1 VLPESKLAARA
12 EMQHGVVSRGQA
24 LEHGVTKSTL
34 QRWVAQGRL
43 VQVHAGVYR
52 WPAAPA
58 TWRQALVAACL
69 ACGPGAIASHR
80 SAAALWGLGLDDDVV
95 EVSVRRS
102 QGPVP
107 AGVVIH
113 RSRDLV
119 PAHTTL
125 RNRVPVTN
133 PLRTIVD
140 LGAVSARWEVED
152 ALDRGLVARR
162 FTVAAVEWMLHDVAR
177 PGRRG
182 CGVLRTVLD
191 ERALGAA
198 PPDGLLE
205 PKMARLLRTYGFPPA
220 VFRYRVPGV
229 RAELDFAYP
238 ALRLGIEVDG
248 YAVHGTPR
256 AMTSDHERHRRLVA
270 AGWSIVRFTWHDI
283 VRRPG
288 RAAADL
294 RAVWAAFVPEA
305 G

>member
-1 VLPESKLAARA
+1 MAPETRLAARA
-12 EMQHGVVSRGQA
+12 EMQHGVVDRRQA
-24 LEHGVTKSTL
+24 LECGVTKSTL
-34 QRWVAQGRL
+34 QRWVAHGRL

-52 WPAAPA
+52 WPAAPT
-58 TWRQALVAACL
+58 TWRQSLVAACL
-69 ACGPGAIASHR
+69 ACGPGAVASHR
-80 SAAALWGLGLDDDVV
+80 SAAALWALGSGDDVV
-95 EVSVRRS
+95 EISVRRPR
-102 QGPVP
+102 GPAP

-119 PAHTTL
+119 PSHTTV
-125 RNRVPVTN
+125 RNGVPVTN
-133 PLRTIVD
+133 PLRTLVD
-140 LGAVSARWEVED
+140 LGAVCSRWEVED

-162 FTVAAVEWMLHDVAR
+162 FTVAAAEWMLHDVAR

-191 ERALGAA
+191 ERALGTAR
-198 PPDGLLE
+198 PDGLLE
-205 PKMARLLRTYGFPPA
+205 PRMARLLRTYGFPPA
-220 VFRYRVPGV
+220 VFRHPVPAA

-238 ALRLGIEVDG
+238 ELRLGIEVDG
-248 YAVHGTPR
+248 YEVHGTPR

-270 AGWSIVRFTWHDI
+270 AGWTIVRFTWHDV